1 MSISP
6 KSSLVERLVQDRL
19 RSGNLEASAAQLL
32 QLGDAAPLGVPGD
45 AAGDHQA
52 DPSGHD
58 AVGSAAVN
66 GDAHPNGMAI
76 PAIDAMSVKPEG
88 TASHGASGLDPMGQQ
103 GAIARPPMTRSL
115 VTEPP
120 LDTRPLDTSPG
131 DRFAGDPFGDD
142 AFSGAAAPLALE
154 LRPIV
159 EPAPPPPP
167 ATAFPRPGLAPSTLV
182 PPPATALPVS
192 SSQPILAPAEPT
204 PPPAQTQ
211 TPYQAPLAAPAIV
224 AQTGSPQE
232 NERPDLVQGPPT
244 IDAVALE
251 RGGMVDW
258 SRTRSRISEEFRL
271 VQRQILRAA
280 FGPGAEPGFSNLLM
294 VTSARP
300 GEGKSFTSVNLAG
313 SIARQ
318 GDHHV
323 LLVDADSKRDSFC
336 YALGLAEMR
345 GLLDLVANPKL
356 DPSPLIVK
364 TPIDRLSIL
373 PVGRERE
380 RSAEL
385 FSTKEMTRLIQS
397 LGRRYADRLLVLD
410 APPCLSTSDPAVLAP
425 VVGQILF
432 VVEADRTQRDEVEAS
447 LDLIQAC
454 PNITLVLNKQQIS
467 SRYTF
472 GAYSSYYSS

>member
-1 MSISP
+1 MLKP
-6 KSSLVERLVQDRL
+6 KSSHLVERVAEKLL
-19 RSGNLEASAAQLL
+19 RDGALEGSAAQLL
-32 QLGDAAPLGVPGD
+32 EPDPTVTTAPPGAPPGPDLAPSPAAL
-45 AAGDHQA
+45 
-52 DPSGHD
+52 
-58 AVGSAAVN
+58 
-66 GDAHPNGMAI
+66 
-76 PAIDAMSVKPEG
+76 KPE
-88 TASHGASGLDPMGQQ
+88 PV
-103 GAIARPPMTRSL
+103 ARANRSSL
-115 VTEPP
+115 
-120 LDTRPLDTSPG
+120 
-131 DRFAGDPFGDD
+131 F
-142 AFSGAAAPLALE
+142 
-154 LRPIV
+154 
-159 EPAPPPPP
+159 APPPADGTVAP
-167 ATAFPRPGLAPSTLV
+167 AGRRTDDFSVSNVVEARSRLASFADTAERPAAPSVVTADRAPPDTL
-182 PPPATALPVS
+182 S
-192 SSQPILAPAEPT
+192 
-204 PPPAQTQ
+204 
-211 TPYQAPLAAPAIV
+211 
-224 AQTGSPQE
+224 
-232 NERPDLVQGPPT
+232 NPDLLQGRAA

-271 VQRQILRAA
+271 VQRQILRTA
-280 FGPGAEPGFSNLLM
+280 FGPGSDPGFSNLLM

-336 YALGLAEMR
+336 YSLGLAESR

-356 DPSPLIVK
+356 DPSPLIVR
-364 TPIDRLSIL
+364 TPIERLSIL

-397 LGRRYADRLLVLD
+397 LGRRYADRLLILD

-454 PNITLVLNKQQIS
+454 PTITMVLNKQQIS